1 MSMDDLSTSERQR
14 ARNKRWIKRR
24 IPTIVAGVL
33 FVLLWEGIA
42 RLIDDN
48 RIVADVD
55 YTRRSLLEEA
65 PSVATKVTE
74 TFSSILVA
82 FVLAVAL
89 GVVLGV
95 IIAEIYSLRRMTMP
109 LVIFAYAV
117 PHPVL
122 APMFIIWF
130 IFGNADVVLLTF
142 TGPSAYIFPEV
153 TAADAQLSIAIDGV
167 STFGAW
173 VGFFPVFIST
183 LTGMNALEERFEH
196 LGTVLGAT
204 RWQMVRYFRF
214 YRALPNIASSVKS
227 TVQLSIIGVI
237 VAEFLASSSGIGYE
251 IVLAWKTAELGYMFG
266 VVLVIMVGSYLFFQ
280 FVVWAL
286 RRLTPPGTVS

>member
-1 MSMDDLSTSERQR
+1 MSMEYLSTSGRR
-14 ARNKRWIKRR
+14 SARTKRWIRR
-24 IPTIVAGVL
+24 QIPTVLAGLV

-42 RLIDDN
+42 RYINDN
-48 RIVADVD
+48 RIVADVG
-55 YTRRSLLEEA
+55 YTQESLIEEA
-65 PSVATKVTE
+65 PTIAPKLIE
-74 TFSSILVA
+74 TFSSVLVA
-82 FVLAVAL
+82 FVLAVLVGVGL
-89 GVVLGV
+89 GVV
-95 IIAEIYSLRRMTMP
+95 IAEIYSLRRMTMP
-109 LVIFAYAV
+109 LVIFAYGV

-130 IFGNADVVLLTF
+130 LIGDADIVLLSF
-142 TGPSAYIFPEV
+142 TGPSAYVFPEV
-153 TAADAQLSIAIDGV
+153 AAADAQTRIAIDGV

-173 VGFFPVFIST
+173 TGFFPVFIST
-183 LTGMNALEERFEH
+183 LTGINALEERFEH

-237 VAEFLASSSGIGYE
+237 VAEFLSSSSGIGFE

-266 VVLVIMVGSYLFFQ
+266 VLLVVMAGSYVFFQ
-280 FVVWAL
+280 SVVWAL
-286 RRLTPPGTVS
+286 KRLTPPGTVT

>member
-1 MSMDDLSTSERQR
+1 MSMDSLSVSDRQEAR
-14 ARNKRWIKRR
+14 ATRWVIRR
-24 IPTIVAGVL
+24 IPTVIAGMV
-33 FVLLWEGIA
+33 FVILWEGIA
-42 RLIDDN
+42 RYVDDN
-48 RIVADVD
+48 RIVADVV
-55 YTRRSLLEEA
+55 YTQESLAEEA
-65 PSVATKVTE
+65 SSVATKVME

-82 FVLAVAL
+82 FVLAVIL

-95 IIAEIYSLRRMTMP
+95 IIAEIYSLRQMTMP

-130 IFGNADVVLLTF
+130 LVGDAEVVLLSF
-142 TGPSAYIFPEV
+142 TGPSAYVFPEV
-153 TAADAQLSIAIDGV
+153 AAADAQLRIAIDGV

-214 YRALPNIASSVKS
+214 YRALPNIASSIKS
-227 TVQLSIIGVI
+227 AVQLSIVGVI

-251 IVLAWKTAELGYMFG
+251 IVLAWKLAELGYMFG
-266 VVLVIMVGSYLFFQ
+266 VVLVIMIGSYIFFQ

-286 RRLTPPGTVS
+286 KWLTPPGTVS